1 MRRTLTAAAALVLL
15 TACSGSDKDDA
26 APSTREATT
35 GEATTS
41 AAETTAPPANSEFC
55 TRAAGVESRIAATFG
70 GQADRAQ
77 LPQLLQEAA
86 TEIRTIE
93 PPPELAGDWS
103 GFADGVDQI
112 AAAAQIDFDDQA
124 AVASF
129 QQQVAAAQ
137 QQHGAAFAH
146 VTSYLTE
153 ECGLVEAPTGTS
165 APTS

>member
-15 TACSGSDKDDA
+15 TACGGPDDDDA
-26 APSTREATT
+26 ASSTR
-35 GEATTS
+35 EATTS
-41 AAETTAPPANSEFC
+41 AAETTAPPASSEFC
-55 TRAAGVESRIAATFG
+55 TQAAGVESRIAATFG

-77 LPQLLQEAA
+77 LPRLLQEAA
-86 TEIRTIE
+86 TEIRAIE

-103 GFADGVDQI
+103 AFADGVDQI

-129 QQQVAAAQ
+129 QQQAAAAQ
-137 QQHGAAFAH
+137 EEYGAAFTH

-153 ECGLVEAPTGTS
+153 ECGLVEAPTATS